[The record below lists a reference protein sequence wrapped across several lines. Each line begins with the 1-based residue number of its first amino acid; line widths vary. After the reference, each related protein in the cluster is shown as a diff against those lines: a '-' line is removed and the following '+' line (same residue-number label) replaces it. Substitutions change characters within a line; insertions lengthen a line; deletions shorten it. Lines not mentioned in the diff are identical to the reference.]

1 MSVEAAL
8 AARRR
13 QSAADTDGVDAHGAV
28 GTDETGLLDLE
39 RLAAQR
45 EHAVRAAV
53 IGQRVAERRRLEQS
67 NADGIQRVG
76 SDPFTGAMKQLRD
89 PQAEKDLAN
98 TGIRG
103 PQTSGFRL
111 ELAPG
116 TGAPSE
122 TAPRASS
129 PGPRE
134 PPPAA
139 AGRADTPLPAA
150 GATPLR
156 ADKAQGLDPLDY
168 LTAGVRRA
176 NRLALVVLG
185 SLVLGGAA
193 LVTGLIL
200 IVNSR

>member
-134 PPPAA
+134 PLPAA